1 MCEEVRSR
9 HINIACS
16 VFPHGENV
24 GAKLVLIGCDNVT
37 GGMFLKHVFL
47 HMFLKNVAHFS

>member
-47 HMFLKNVAHFS
+47 HMFLKNVAQFS